1 MPPSFLPSFL
11 QSFSRCSVL
20 QFLQL
25 IGTYNVGHFKTHCN
39 ELLTSLMSHSIISSS
54 NSNSQK
60 GKMWN
65 KPRLFQ
71 VPRTSFTQSPAF
83 GCEGAIHITAMSSA
97 FTTHI
102 TCHIHTIAMSHM
114 CDDKCWACCQVFSM
128 LQVTIQQLIPIYK
141 WEILFLCNM
150 LHAMH
155 SMAFSQMS

>member
-11 QSFSRCSVL
+11 QSFLWCSVL
-20 QFLQL
+20 QFLWL
-25 IGTYNVGHFKTHCN
+25 IGAYNVGHFKTHCN
-39 ELLTSLMSHSIISSS
+39 ELLTSLMSHSISSS

-83 GCEGAIHITAMSSA
+83 GCKGAIHITAMSSG

-102 TCHIHTIAMSHM
+102 TCHIHTITMSHM
-114 CDDKCWACCQVFSM
+114 CDNKCWACCQVFSM
-128 LQVTIQQLIPIYK
+128 LQITIQQLIPIYK

-155 SMAFSQMS
+155 STSFSQMS

>member
-1 MPPSFLPSFL
+1 L
-11 QSFSRCSVL
+11 RCSVL
-20 QFLQL
+20 QFLWL
-25 IGTYNVGHFKTHCN
+25 IGAYNVGHFKTHCN

-83 GCEGAIHITAMSSA
+83 GCEGAIHITAMSSG

-102 TCHIHTIAMSHM
+102 TCHIHTITM
-114 CDDKCWACCQVFSM
+114 WRQVLGM
-128 LQVTIQQLIPIYK
+128 LSSFLYVTNYYSTDHPHLQMGNI
-141 WEILFLCNM
+141 ILM
-150 LHAMH
+150 
-155 SMAFSQMS
+155 